1 MKSSNLVAFIAG
13 IAVASSLMLSGC
25 QKVNT
30 VNDPI
35 FVQSAD
41 SFVNLTVGPGYEQY
55 VMQDPDLGPVG
66 VETPERED
74 RLQNV
79 RAFRAVVHQAKT
91 ELDEVR
97 EQLPDS

>member
-1 MKSSNLVAFIAG
+1 MKSTNVVSFLAG
-13 IAVASSLMLSGC
+13 IAVAAVVMTSGC

-30 VNDPI
+30 VNDPL

-41 SFVNLTVGPGYEQY
+41 TFVNQTVGPEYEEY

-66 VETPERED
+66 EETPERED

-79 RAFRAVVHQAKT
+79 RAFRVVVQEASS
-91 ELDEVR
+91 ELEDVR
-97 EQLPDS
+97 EQISSP